1 MPKRKQ
7 AKTVKKMAKDKTVK
21 KNIKNRTVKN
31 IIKDRDE
38 IAEGSKV
45 LIDEFIK
52 ASQKNAPKEELEA
65 IAGLL
70 DMAKGLYKKFDNEL
84 ITKASR

>member
-7 AKTVKKMAKDKTVK
+7 VKTVKKIVKDKTVK
-21 KNIKNRTVKN
+21 NRTIKN

-52 ASQKNAPKEELEA
+52 ASQKNAPKEDLEA

>member
-7 AKTVKKMAKDKTVK
+7 VKIVKKIVKDKTVK
-21 KNIKNRTVKN
+21 NRTIKN

-52 ASQKNAPKEELEA
+52 ASQKNAPKEDLEA